1 MDSPAWAGERNTA
14 FARRP
19 RKANLYIM
27 RIDLTSGNFAITV
40 TGTLAAEKQE
50 KVLEKGVASEIYR
63 AVLPKVYVGLVGVDG
78 KKGGKVLPKGF
89 ERDSVK
95 YNTDVARQFQNALM
109 DALTEIGFDHG
120 NNLAQVTVSEYVAGE
135 AGSNRKTATEMLDKS
150 KAKGKLDQ
158 LAMVVGYE
166 GEHEDE
172 AAFVE
177 CIHEWLQ
184 Q

>member
-1 MDSPAWAGERNTA
+1 MDSPAWAGERDKES
-14 FARRP
+14 ARRP

-78 KKGGKVLPKGF
+78 KKGGKVLPSEFKRESLKFDANTAEAFRAGLISELAKVGF
-89 ERDSVK
+89 E
-95 YNTDVARQFQNALM
+95 TDTLR
-109 DALTEIGFDHG
+109 
-120 NNLAQVTVSEYVAGE
+120 VSEYVAGE

-177 CIHEWLQ
+177 CIHTWLQ